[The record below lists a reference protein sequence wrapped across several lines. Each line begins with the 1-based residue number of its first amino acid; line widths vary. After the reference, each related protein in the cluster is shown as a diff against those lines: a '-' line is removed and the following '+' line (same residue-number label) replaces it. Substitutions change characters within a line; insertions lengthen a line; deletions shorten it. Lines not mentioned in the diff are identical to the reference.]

1 MQLLC
6 DTVARHSLTLSSCA
20 FAVLRGAVLLWE
32 THLLGL
38 ESRKDELEQQ
48 LDELR
53 ASQRQ
58 RMQVSHRQQTK
69 VTVASLPVTGGSYSD
84 GT

>member
-1 MQLLC
+1 MKKDIFFYLHDIFVQLLC

-38 ESRKDELEQQ
+38 ETRKDQLERRLDQLRVSQQ
-48 LDELR
+48 
-53 ASQRQ
+53 Q
-58 RMQVSHRQQTK
+58 RMQVRLSSVRIK
-69 VTVASLPVTGGSYSD
+69 Y
-84 GT
+84 

>member
-38 ESRKDELEQQ
+38 ESRKDQLEQQ

-58 RMQVSHRQQTK
+58 RMQVSHRQQSK